1 MLDGHML
8 LGMTSKSDVRD
19 EIDNSARNIRVLR
32 RRLHDPVEPSSDQVA
47 SLLPDLTVI
56 RTTSPL
62 DHRST
67 WIEVFPREVS
77 KSQAAAWLAARHG
90 IRRGDVCAVGNDYN
104 DRDLLEP
111 RGRTPAGSAASRR
124 RSLGRSRRPRA
135 VARRARNIGQRLLA
149 MRRVLTETVR

>member
-1 MLDGHML
+1 MPDGYML

-19 EIDNSARNIRVLR
+19 AIDNSARNIGVLR

-104 DRDLLEP
+104 DRDLLEW
-111 RGRTPAGSAASRR
+111 AGSSYVVANAAPELRTRHDVVAAGGHCGVAEAIRR
-124 RSLGRSRRPRA
+124 WRSS
-135 VARRARNIGQRLLA
+135 
-149 MRRVLTETVR
+149 